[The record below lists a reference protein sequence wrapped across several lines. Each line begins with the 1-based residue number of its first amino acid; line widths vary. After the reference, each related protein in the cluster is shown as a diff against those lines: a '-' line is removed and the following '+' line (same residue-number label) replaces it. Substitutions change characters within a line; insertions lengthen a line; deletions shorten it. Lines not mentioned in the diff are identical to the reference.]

1 MERRWRRSC
10 LRALTALGSLVL
22 TLLLV
27 ELAFRHLAPIRS
39 DGFSATLGGHAWF
52 REHWKPINS
61 HGLRDR
67 EHSQDELASN
77 KVAFVVGDSFAA
89 GHGIESIDDRFGEVL
104 GRKLGAGWTTVNV
117 ADCGW
122 ATDDELKAV
131 VGLGIEPDLIVLEWY
146 VNDIEGAV
154 ARLALP
160 PPQSKLRIRN
170 FLLPLAQRSYAFDY
184 VYWRLWKY
192 ANQDIFEEYWR
203 SLLALYD
210 DPRVWPEHQRDLDA
224 FAGWA
229 RDRGIP
235 LVVVVFP
242 HLRDIPRSAP
252 VTAKVAAYLRSRGA
266 TVIDLAPILAG
277 RDPLSLVVNGQD
289 PHASV
294 ALHAEIG
301 ELISAEV
308 KKLDIKMRKR

>member
-1 MERRWRRSC
+1 MERRWRRGG

-52 REHWKPINS
+52 RKHWKPINAR
-61 HGLRDR
+61 GLRDR
-67 EHSQDELASN
+67 DHSKDELATH
-77 KVAFVVGDSFAA
+77 KVVFVVGDSFAA

-104 GRKLGAGWTTVNV
+104 GRKLGPEWTTVNV
-117 ADCGW
+117 AGCGW
-122 ATDDELKAV
+122 DTPQELDAV
-131 VGLGIEPDLIVLEWY
+131 IGMGVEPDLIVLEWY

-154 ARLALP
+154 ARLKLP

-170 FLLPLAQRSYAFDY
+170 YLLPLAQRSYAFDY
-184 VYWRLWKY
+184 VYWRLWRY
-192 ANQDIFEEYWR
+192 ANQDIFEEYWK

-224 FAGWA
+224 FAAWA

-235 LVVVVFP
+235 FVVVVFP

-252 VTAKVAAYLRSRGA
+252 VTAKVAAHLRSRGA

-301 ELISAEV
+301 ELLYRETAKIPVST
-308 KKLDIKMRKR
+308 RKR